1 MGVGLNFVQRINPA
15 WFLAGAAFFLPI
27 KPAPVNLL
35 LVLTLVFVLVNPQT
49 RNRLPSLFKH
59 PVTVAAYALVAWLVF
74 TLSFDTSNF
83 DSASDYL
90 SKYLRLLLLPVLAA
104 AFLTKRDCLTVLD
117 AFCVGVFVSVLG
129 SYAVVLG
136 YFPWPEGSE
145 SPLLFKLHI
154 THNFFIALATG
165 YVAYRLQSA
174 WPQTHLAIKALVLL
188 ALCLALY
195 NFFFMVEG
203 RSGWVAMAVLPV
215 VIAYQRI
222 GLKGSAIAACAVLLI
237 LLAMYFGSDFFNTRV
252 NAVFTEVQQW
262 VDGQAIAQET
272 SNGRRLSF
280 WLHSIEAFVQAPW
293 FGYGMGGFEAAVT
306 PHAQASGFT
315 FAFNNPHNQYL
326 LFAVQGGSVAL
337 ALYVVFVAMVLLRH
351 NSQHLLLLHGFV
363 LAYVLLNLLNS
374 FHYDFA
380 EGVFFVLG
388 LAALAYRAE
397 ES

>member
-1 MGVGLNFVQRINPA
+1 MGVGLSILQRINPA

-49 RNRLPSLFKH
+49 RNRLPGLFKH
-59 PVTVAAYALVAWLVF
+59 PITVAAYALVAWLVF

-90 SKYLRLLLLPVLAA
+90 SKYLRLLLLPILAA
-104 AFLTKRDCLTVLD
+104 AFLTKQDGTTVFD

-129 SYAVVLG
+129 SYAVALG
-136 YFPWPEGSE
+136 FFSWPEGSE

-165 YVAYRLQSA
+165 YVAYRLQSV
-174 WPQTHLAIKALVLL
+174 WSQTHLAIKALVLL
-188 ALCLALY
+188 ALGLALY

-222 GLKGSAIAACAVLLI
+222 GLKGSIIAAFAVLLI

-262 VDGQAIAQET
+262 IDGQAIAQET

-293 FGYGMGGFEAAVT
+293 FGYG
-306 PHAQASGFT
+306 
-315 FAFNNPHNQYL
+315 NNPHNQYL
-326 LFAVQGGSVAL
+326 LFAVQGGVVAL
-337 ALYVVFVAMVLLRH
+337 ALYVVFVAMVLLRN

-388 LAALAYRAE
+388 LAALAYRTE
-397 ES
+397 EL

>member
-1 MGVGLNFVQRINPA
+1 LLELVSANQPSLVFGGGGV
-15 WFLAGAAFFLPI
+15 FLPI

-35 LVLTLVFVLVNPQT
+35 LVLALVFALANSQT
-49 RNRLPSLFKH
+49 RNRLSGLFKH
-59 PVTVAAYALVAWLVF
+59 PITVAAYALVVWLVF

-83 DSASDYL
+83 ASASDYL
-90 SKYLRLLLLPVLAA
+90 SKYLRLLLLPILAA
-104 AFLTKRDCLTVLD
+104 AFLTKQDCTNVFD

-129 SYAVVLG
+129 SYAVALG
-136 YFPWPEGSE
+136 FFPWPEGSE

-165 YVAYRLQSA
+165 YVAYRLQSV
-174 WPQTHLAIKALVLL
+174 WSQTHLAIKALVLL

-222 GLKGSAIAACAVLLI
+222 GFKGSIIASFAVLLI

-262 VDGQAIAQET
+262 IDGQAIAQET

-315 FAFNNPHNQYL
+315 YAFNNPHNQYL
-326 LFAVQGGSVAL
+326 LFAVQGGVVAL
-337 ALYVVFVAMVLLRH
+337 ALYMVFIAMVLLRN
-351 NSQHLLLLHGFV
+351 NSQHMLLLHGFV

-388 LAALAYRAE
+388 LAALAYRVE

>member
-1 MGVGLNFVQRINPA
+1 MGLGLNALARINPA

-35 LVLTLVFVLVNPQT
+35 LALTLLFVFVNSKT
-49 RNRLPSLFKH
+49 RSRLTELFKH
-59 PVTVAAYALVAWLVF
+59 PVTITAYALVAWLLF
-74 TLSFDTSNF
+74 TLVFETSDFN
-83 DSASDYL
+83 SAGDYL
-90 SKYLRLLLLPVLAA
+90 SKYLRLLLLPILAA
-104 AFLTKRDCLTVLD
+104 AFLNRQDCFNVFD

-129 SYAVVLG
+129 SFAVAMGL
-136 YFPWPEGSE
+136 FPWPEGSE

-165 YVAYRLQSA
+165 YVGYRLHSE
-174 WPQTHLAIKALVLL
+174 WHNCSLLIKVLVLSALTL
-188 ALCLALY
+188 ALI

-215 VIAYQRI
+215 VIAYERI
-222 GLKGSAIAACAVLLI
+222 GFKGSLAAAVVVILVLLA
-237 LLAMYFGSDFFNTRV
+237 LYFGSDFFNTRV
-252 NAVFTEVQQW
+252 NAVFIEVQQW
-262 VDGQAIAQET
+262 IDGQTIAQDT

-280 WLHSIEAFVQAPW
+280 WLHSVEAFVQAPW

-306 PHAQASGFT
+306 PHAQAAGFM

-326 LFAVQGGSVAL
+326 LFAVQGGTAAL
-337 ALYVVFVAMVLLRH
+337 LLYAIFIAAVLYRN
-351 NSQHLLLLHGFV
+351 NSQHPLLLHGFL

-380 EGVFFVLG
+380 EGVFFVVG
-388 LAALAYRAE
+388 LAALAFRTE
-397 ES
+397 QS